1 VQIGATNPTRS
12 HFKDQV
18 IRARL
23 RIVDLLDS
31 ERDTGLFENSGF
43 HGQLG
48 ITVWLKDNLP
58 AHDISPNKK
67 LVLAKTRPRQGTGLI
82 TLKHCTLNDL
92 SLRHGDIPP

>member
-23 RIVDLLDS
+23 RIVDLLDG

-43 HGQLG
+43 HGQLV
-48 ITVWLKDNLP
+48 ITV
-58 AHDISPNKK
+58 
-67 LVLAKTRPRQGTGLI
+67 R
-82 TLKHCTLNDL
+82 LNDIVICKTA
-92 SLRHGDIPP
+92 LRVTACVEAAYSEESQPSRINLKIMAL

>member
-1 VQIGATNPTRS
+1 MQIGATNSTRS

-31 ERDTGLFENSGF
+31 ERDTGLFENSRF

-48 ITVWLKDNLP
+48 IIV
-58 AHDISPNKK
+58 
-67 LVLAKTRPRQGTGLI
+67 R
-82 TLKHCTLNDL
+82 LNDIGICKTAL
-92 SLRHGDIPP
+92 GITTCVETAYSEESQPSRINLKIIAL